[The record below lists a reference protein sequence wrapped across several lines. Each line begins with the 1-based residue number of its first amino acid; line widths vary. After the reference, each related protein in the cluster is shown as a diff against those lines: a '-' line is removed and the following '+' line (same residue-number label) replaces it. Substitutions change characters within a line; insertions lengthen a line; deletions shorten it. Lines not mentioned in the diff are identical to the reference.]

1 MTQLREV
8 KSVKKNYT
16 QKEKKAWLR
25 EQIVQVL
32 VAILRGRE
40 TVGPCSDPVT
50 LKIKHFF
57 IKRLNF
63 NWPFSSIH
71 GQ

>member
-8 KSVKKNYT
+8 KSVKKKL
-16 QKEKKAWLR
+16 QLKGKKAWLR

-50 LKIKHFF
+50 LKIFD
-57 IKRLNF
+57 LNF

>member
-1 MTQLREV
+1 M
-8 KSVKKNYT
+8 
-16 QKEKKAWLR
+16 
-25 EQIVQVL
+25 QVL

-63 NWPFSSIH
+63 N
-71 GQ
+71 